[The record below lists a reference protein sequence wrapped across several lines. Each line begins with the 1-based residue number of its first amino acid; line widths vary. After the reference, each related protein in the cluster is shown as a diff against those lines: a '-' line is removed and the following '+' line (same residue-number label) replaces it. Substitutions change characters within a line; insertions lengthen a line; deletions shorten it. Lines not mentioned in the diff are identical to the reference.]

1 MLPLSGEKKPEPVVR
16 SQFNEISGRFSPD
29 GRWIA
34 YVSDESGRQE
44 VYIQGFPKAASR
56 VQISTNGGNRPRW
69 RRDGKELFFSAL
81 TPEMMA
87 VDIGVS
93 GDGGA
98 HVGLPHKLFAVRP
111 IGNWDVMP
119 DGQRFLINTNTQPT
133 SNPDPP
139 IRVIV
144 NWDRRDSPAK

>member
-1 MLPLSGEKKPEPVVR
+1 M
-16 SQFNEISGRFSPD
+16 
-29 GRWIA
+29 
-34 YVSDESGRQE
+34 
-44 VYIQGFPKAASR
+44 
-56 VQISTNGGNRPRW
+56 QISTDGGNRPRW

-119 DGQRFLINTNTQPT
+119 DGQRFLINTNTLLT
-133 SNPDPP
+133 SNVNTP
-139 IRVIV
+139 ITLIV